1 MRKLQGKLV
10 AGLATGAFFGVL
22 GSAQAQAPAYGQA
35 PVPAYQA
42 PAYGQ
47 APVPAYGQAPAP
59 AYGQAPAPAQA
70 PAYGQAPAPVY
81 GQALAPVPSLAETPP
96 PPSPVT
102 APKGPTSDD
111 MSGSIGIGVGV
122 IGGKNDLVTIAP
134 AVSLRYWIN
143 DSLAL
148 SAGLVLRMD
157 AVKNADTSWQL
168 SPSAMILFS
177 PKKVLSTRLL
187 IGVGLGETTVKNP
200 PADVAVTLSVPVFL
214 GLEHYFTRWF
224 AMGVAMQDDF
234 LRYTSGT
241 NTYEFTVSFNSTSY
255 VGSLFFY
262 TD

>member
-1 MRKLQGKLV
+1 MRKLQGTLV
-10 AGLATGAFFGVL
+10 AGLAMGAFFGVL
-22 GSAQAQAPAYGQA
+22 GSVHAQAPYGQAPAYGQA
-35 PVPAYQA
+35 PVPTY
-42 PAYGQ
+42 Q
-47 APVPAYGQAPAP
+47 APVPAYQAPAP
-59 AYGQAPAPAQA
+59 PYGQVPAPAQA
-70 PAYGQAPAPVY
+70 PAYGQAPAPAY

-96 PPSPVT
+96 PAA
-102 APKGPTSDD
+102 APKATPSDD
-111 MSGSIGIGVGV
+111 MSGAIGVGV
-122 IGGKNDLVTIAP
+122 GVIAGSSFITIAP

-148 SAGLVLRMD
+148 SAGLVLKMD

-187 IGVGLGETTVKNP
+187 IGVGLAETTVKNP

-234 LRYTSGT
+234 LKYTSGT
-241 NTYEFTVSFNSTSY
+241 DSYEFTVSFNSANY